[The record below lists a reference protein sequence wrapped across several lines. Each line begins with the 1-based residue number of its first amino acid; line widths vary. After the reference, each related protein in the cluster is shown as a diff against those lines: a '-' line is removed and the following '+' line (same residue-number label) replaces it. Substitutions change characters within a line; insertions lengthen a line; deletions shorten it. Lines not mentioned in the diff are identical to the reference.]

1 MENKNTLKL
10 NTSQKVLITFWI
22 ILLYILISS
31 KFMYLA
37 TNKVLNTIK
46 NNSPTFLGYILHLI
60 LFAVIVYLSL
70 THIPVPNI

>member
-10 NTSQKVLITFWI
+10 NTSQRVLVTFWI